1 MKNNTLVYSKMNNY
15 GRHRMAENKENFVV
29 SQNHFFQHSGSTEYL
44 SIVYFLEIA
53 RQCYMQIAHEIL
65 KVPLGIPMNL
75 VILDFSLEAPI
86 SREGTLRVTA
96 TKENLP
102 KTSSLNNIIKL
113 SLFSSNKRIGSV
125 KIIAQVLKK

>member
-1 MKNNTLVYSKMNNY
+1 MLIVCKINKYDVWPSK
-15 GRHRMAENKENFVV
+15 
-29 SQNHFFQHSGSTEYL
+29 SL
-44 SIVYFLEIA
+44 
-53 RQCYMQIAHEIL
+53 YMQIAHEIL

-113 SLFSSNKRIGSV
+113 SLFSNLYP
-125 KIIAQVLKK
+125 II